1 MTETRTDSQAVSMII
16 KANAMQS
23 YWHAAEIRSLAKF
36 AEYRPPERSGI
47 KLADGA
53 PEEIAAAL
61 NLSIPVATS
70 RILEAAHLVRRLP
83 ATVDALE
90 GGLIDIARAR
100 ATMQITKE
108 LSDEDAQ
115 RVERAVLKS
124 GRHSSYK
131 EYRRTLRRQAAK
143 IDPDSAERRRKES
156 KERRN
161 VVTHK
166 LEGGSATLIA
176 TLSAHEAAATYSVL
190 DHLAHKA
197 KSPDDT
203 RTLAERRADVLLDL
217 VLGKEMERV
226 RVNVNVTVPLTTLI
240 GLNQHPGELSEYGPI
255 TAEYCRELTKNASL
269 RRIVTDDFGQLMEA
283 SAKQYDP
290 PRLADHIRV
299 RDRTCRQPGCTVPAR
314 RCEVNH
320 TVRAE
325 AGGITDECNCR
336 LMCKR
341 HRKMR
346 DRAKGWALTQPE
358 PGRVFF
364 VTPTGTVH
372 QVNAERYEEPAA

>member
-1 MTETRTDSQAVSMII
+1 MII
-16 KANAMQS
+16 KASAMQS
-23 YWHAAEIRSLAKF
+23 YWQAVEIRNLAKF
-36 AEYRPPERSGI
+36 AEYRPPDRPGI

-90 GGLIDIARAR
+90 GGLIDFARAR
-100 ATMQITKE
+100 ATLQITKE
-108 LSDEDAQ
+108 LSDEDAIL
-115 RVERAVLKS
+115 VERAVLKS

-143 IDPDSAERRRKES
+143 IDPESAERRRKES
-156 KERRN
+156 RERRN

-166 LEGGSATLIA
+166 LEDGSATLIA

-190 DHLAHKA
+190 DHLAYKA

-226 RVNVNVTVPLTTLI
+226 QVNVNVTVPLTTLI
-240 GLNQHPGELSEYGPI
+240 GLNRNPGELSEYGPI
-255 TAEYCRELTKNASL
+255 TAEYCRELARNASL
-269 RRIVTDDFGQLMEA
+269 RGSSPTTSVSSWKRA
-283 SAKQYDP
+283 SSSTTH
-290 PRLADHIRV
+290 LA
-299 RDRTCRQPGCTVPAR
+299 
-314 RCEVNH
+314 
-320 TVRAE
+320 
-325 AGGITDECNCR
+325 
-336 LMCKR
+336 
-341 HRKMR
+341 
-346 DRAKGWALTQPE
+346 
-358 PGRVFF
+358 
-364 VTPTGTVH
+364 
-372 QVNAERYEEPAA
+372 